1 MSDRDRRP
9 EAPAALDVERAAAR
23 VGVSVDTIR
32 RAYRSGRLRAYRPV
46 GQRRVVIR
54 VEDLEAWAFGDEQLV
69 APQHDAPRLRPLGD
83 GGPTPRRPGGVRSR
97 APLQPGSVERL
108 LEIERRS

>member
-1 MSDRDRRP
+1 MTEGAPRDC
-9 EAPAALDVERAAAR
+9 AALDVAGAAAR

-69 APQHDAPRLRPLGD
+69 APREDAPRLRPVAD
-83 GGPTPRRPGGVRSR
+83 GGLTPRPGGRVRSR
-97 APLQPGSVERL
+97 AELQAGSVERL
-108 LEIERRS
+108 LEIERRA

>member
-1 MSDRDRRP
+1 VTERRL

-69 APQHDAPRLRPLGD
+69 APQQDASRLRPIGD
-83 GGPTPRRPGGVRSR
+83 GGLTPRRPVGVRSR
-97 APLQPGSVERL
+97 AVLQPGSVERL
-108 LEIERRS
+108 LEIERRA

>member
-1 MSDRDRRP
+1 VTERRP

-69 APQHDAPRLRPLGD
+69 APQHHAPRLRPVGD
-83 GGPTPRRPGGVRSR
+83 GGQPPRRPGGVRSR
-97 APLQPGSVERL
+97 AALQPGSVERL
-108 LEIERRS
+108 LEIERRA